1 MGTTRSPLRRLL
13 ALFTV
18 LLLAATTVACDRVGG
33 TSVEDD
39 PEGALREALEALADY
54 DGVELLLQLS
64 ADETARAQALAEGD
78 MDEDELELLLTSSVL
93 VRASGDGDEDGAAE
107 FVVTVDGTAVAELR
121 VLPDLDLYLRLD
133 LDAILELVD
142 DPEARQTI
150 DELAIQADAFG
161 LREVVEAAQ
170 RGEWI
175 HVTGLE
181 QLMNLFGGPQ
191 AQPQDDV
198 DEEEAERLAE
208 EFSAAAIRF
217 LDEDV
222 SVTYVGSDDTG
233 ERVRATTDGAALRS
247 FLEELSTIAASSDAF
262 GGADP
267 QDLAGELD
275 ELPADAT
282 ITFDAWISGG
292 ELTQIALDLAALD
305 DAGEIEGE
313 LLLVVGIAEFTG
325 SIDAPDEAARVDL
338 FGLLGGFMGG
348 LGGAG
353 GDLFGGDPI
362 EEEVFDEADAAD
374 NGGFEDDGF
383 DEGEFGADCLTE
395 EDLDEMRAFLDE
407 EQQEELDQAIE
418 AGLIP
423 VC

>member
-1 MGTTRSPLRRLL
+1 MSMGTRSPLRRLL
-13 ALFTV
+13 ALLTV

-54 DGVELLLQLS
+54 DGIELLLQLS

-78 MDEDELELLLTSSVL
+78 MTEDELELLLTSSVL
-93 VRASGDGDEDGAAE
+93 VRASGTDDEDGAAE
-107 FVVTVDGTAVAELR
+107 FVVTIDDTAVAELR

-150 DELAIQADAFG
+150 DEFATQADAFG
-161 LREVVEAAQ
+161 LRDVVEAAQ

-175 HVTGLE
+175 QVTGLE

-191 AQPQDDV
+191 PQDEV

-208 EFSAAAIRF
+208 ELSAAAVRF

-222 SVTYVGSDDTG
+222 SVTYVGSDDAG
-233 ERVRATTDGAALRS
+233 ERVRATTDGAALRD
-247 FLEELSTIAASSDAF
+247 FLEEVSAIAASSEALA
-262 GGADP
+262 GADP
-267 QDLAGELD
+267 QDLAGEFD
-275 ELPADAT
+275 DLPADAT

-292 ELTQIALDLAALD
+292 ELTQIAIDLGALD
-305 DAGEIEGE
+305 DSGEIEGE

-325 SIDAPDEAARVDL
+325 SIDAPDEAAQVDL
-338 FGLLGGFMGG
+338 FGLMGGFLGG
-348 LGGAG
+348 LGGPG
-353 GDLFGGDPI
+353 GDLFEDDP
-362 EEEVFDEADAAD
+362 FA
-374 NGGFEDDGF
+374 DDGF
-383 DEGEFGADCLTE
+383 DDEGVEDESFDEDGFDEDEFGADCLTE

-407 EQQEELDQAIE
+407 EQQAELDQAIE
-418 AGLIP
+418 AGMIP

>member
-1 MGTTRSPLRRLL
+1 MGTTHVPRRRLL
-13 ALFTV
+13 ALLTV
-18 LLLAATTVACDRVGG
+18 LLLAVTTAACDRAGG

-64 ADETARAQALAEGD
+64 ADETARAQALADGD
-78 MDEDELELLLTSSVL
+78 MTEDELELLLTSSVL

-107 FVVTVDGTAVAELR
+107 FVITVGDSAVAELR
-121 VLPDLDLYLRLD
+121 VLSELDLYLRLD
-133 LDAILELVD
+133 LDAVLELVD

-150 DELAIQADAFG
+150 DELATQADAFG

-181 QLMNLFGGPQ
+181 QLVNLFGGPQ

-208 EFSAAAIRF
+208 EFSAAAVRF

-222 SVTYVGSDDTG
+222 SVTYVGSDDAG
-233 ERVRATTDGAALRS
+233 DRVRATTDGAALRS

-275 ELPADAT
+275 EIPDDTT

-305 DAGEIEGE
+305 DSGELDGE
-313 LLLVVGIAEFTG
+313 LLLVIGIAEFTG
-325 SIDAPDEAARVDL
+325 SVEAPDDAARVDL

-348 LGGAG
+348 LGGPG
-353 GDLFGGDPI
+353 GDLFGDDPF
-362 EEEVFDEADAAD
+362 EDEAFDEADAA
-374 NGGFEDDGF
+374 EDGAV
-383 DEGEFGADCLTE
+383 DEDAFGADCLTE
-395 EDLDEMRAFLDE
+395 DELDEMRAFLDE